1 MLRVVKQEPQIKEE
15 PEEINDSRSPRRKE
29 NLQDRTSNAGS
40 PKKSKVPTSSGKQD
54 LLVKEKPHSLQ
65 TEEIALTEKTQ
76 RLPAVQ
82 VLPTVMTVQ
91 AHQIALIFQ
100 REKKTR
106 VL

>member
-1 MLRVVKQEPQIKEE
+1 MTADLFAGKKTPQKEQATLDLLK
-15 PEEINDSRSPRRKE
+15 NQVYRA
-29 NLQDRTSNAGS
+29 LQ
-40 PKKSKVPTSSGKQD
+40 GKPD